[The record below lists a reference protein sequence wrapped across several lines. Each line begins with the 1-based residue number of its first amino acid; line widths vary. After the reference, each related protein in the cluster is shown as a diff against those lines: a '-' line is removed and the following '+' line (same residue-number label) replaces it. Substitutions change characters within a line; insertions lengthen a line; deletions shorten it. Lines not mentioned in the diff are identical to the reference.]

1 MENNKNQ
8 YRIYMQFVLIG
19 AALGL
24 YYGVFYKGPQAPP
37 DYFMAILLSAVAA
50 VITVVVRSWK
60 KKRPFKEI
68 AVDFLKIFGM
78 FAVFMIS
85 LELRKVIFER
95 WGKTAVIIFT
105 TSVGTLVGLALAI
118 RKKDGKD
125 IRII

>member
-1 MENNKNQ
+1 
-8 YRIYMQFVLIG
+8 MQFVLIG
-19 AALGL
+19 VALGL
-24 YYGVFYKGPQAPP
+24 YYGLFYRGPQAPP

-50 VITVVVRSWK
+50 LITVIVRSWK

-68 AVDFLKIFGM
+68 AIDFLKIFVM
-78 FAVFMIS
+78 FSVFMIS

-105 TSVGTLVGLALAI
+105 TSVGIVVGLALAI